1 MALYLVICTPVIVAY
16 AVWTGG
22 KTVQIHSSGKPN
34 LFVACMECLYSL
46 VYKLISKLKE
56 TD

>member
-1 MALYLVICTPVIVAY
+1 MALYLVICTPVIVTY

-22 KTVQIHSSGKPN
+22 RTVQIHSSGKPN
-34 LFVACMECLYSL
+34 SFVACMECLYSP